1 MGVKVDVFETA
12 ELATVVVVIAA
23 LLLWAVRSWRDGRP
37 PKGRRVR
44 DIARRLENEGGDRR

>member
-1 MGVKVDVFETA
+1 VDVLETA

-23 LLLWAVRSWRDGRP
+23 LLLFAGLSWRDGRP

-44 DIARRLENEGGDRR
+44 DIVRRLEDENDPP